1 MLLDYVEKY
10 VMTCLYRILFCPP
23 STTDEE
29 KDLSI
34 QNRYDHVLHYLE
46 TSILQ
51 FLNCAVFIFI
61 ELYFS
66 TIHSS
71 FFF

>member
-1 MLLDYVEKY
+1 VYGYFSVLFNLICSSCVFIYFPDIGQEKKEMLLDYVEKY

-34 QNRYDHVLHYLE
+34 QNR
-46 TSILQ
+46 
-51 FLNCAVFIFI
+51 
-61 ELYFS
+61 
-66 TIHSS
+66 
-71 FFF
+71 